1 MGSFDKKYVQ
11 TSNPYESIEDKN
23 PSKRNI
29 FYGQVISIV
38 DETDGGGIKVRIPAL
53 DKATTPDDN
62 LPFCYPMLPKFF
74 HVYPKVGEV
83 VRIFIQDMKYP
94 NRSRFWLGSVISQ
107 PHKVGFDPFPD
118 ALSTTNA
125 KVTAPEKA
133 PSTFPNA
140 DGVYPTKED
149 IAIVGRVN
157 TDIIFRNSQLEF
169 RAGKHENNE
178 PLKLNT
184 TNPAT
189 FSLTYEA
196 KPEDEDDIYSSS
208 LLLSDKI
215 ALISHDGIPKFKAA
229 KIEPEDRVRIF
240 NEAHPMARG
249 DVLVQALNIIR
260 RAIIAHIHGYSGVEA
275 DKNSIIKDLESLNF
289 EEILQKNIVI
299 N

>member
-1 MGSFDKKYVQ
+1 MPAHEKKYVQ
-11 TSNPYESIEDKN
+11 TSKPYESIEDKN

-29 FYGQVISIV
+29 FYGQVISI
-38 DETDGGGIKVRIPAL
+38 DDPTDGGKIKVRIPAL
-53 DKATTPDDN
+53 DKAVIPDNN
-62 LPFCYPMLPKFF
+62 LPDCYPMLPKFF

-94 NRSRFWLGSVISQ
+94 NRSRFWLGSIISQ
-107 PHKVGFDPFPD
+107 PHKVDFDPFPD

-125 KVTAPEKA
+125 KVTSPEKA
-133 PSTFPNA
+133 PNTFPDA
-140 DGVYPTKED
+140 EGVYPTKEE
-149 IAIVGRVN
+149 IGIVGRIN
-157 TDIIFRNSQLEF
+157 TDIILRDSQLEF
-169 RAGKHENNE
+169 RAGKHEDGE
-178 PLKLNT
+178 PLKLNV

-189 FSLTYEA
+189 FSLTYEEN
-196 KPEDEDDIYSSS
+196 PEDENNIYSNA

-215 ALISHDGIPKFKAA
+215 ALISHDGVPKFKAA
-229 KIEPEDRVRIF
+229 RINSEDRLRIF

-249 DVLVQALNIIR
+249 DVLVQALNILR
-260 RAIIAHIHGYSGVEA
+260 RAIIAHIHGYSGVEP